1 MDWQAQ
7 AIVLSVRPHGETSA
21 IVSVM
26 TRNHGRYA
34 GLVRGA
40 RSRTRRSVLQ
50 PGNLVSAHWR
60 ARLSEHLGTLTVEPA
75 KSRAA
80 LVIAD
85 PLRLAA
91 LTTAIALIETSLP
104 ERDPHAALYDGLQ
117 AIIEVLGAGE
127 AAHPL
132 EWLPGMVSFE
142 RGLLSDM
149 GFPLDLEQCA
159 VTGVVE
165 ELAFVSPKTGRAVS
179 EAGAGTFKDRL
190 LPLPAFLAP
199 QGPKPDMQSIA
210 QALDLTGHFLAKII
224 YAPHGVDL
232 PEARARFV
240 DRVKK
245 AANQI

>member
-7 AIVLSVRPHGETSA
+7 AIILSVRPHGETSA

-40 RSRTRRSVLQ
+40 RSRTRRSMLQ
-50 PGNLVSAHWR
+50 PGNLVGAQWR
-60 ARLSEHLGTLTVEPA
+60 ARLSEHLGTMVLEPA

-80 LVIAD
+80 LVMND

-91 LTTAIALIETSLP
+91 LTTAIALIETALP

-132 EWLPGMVSFE
+132 EWLPGMVAFE

-149 GFPLDLEQCA
+149 GFPLDLDHCA
-159 VTGVVE
+159 VTGSQE
-165 ELAFVSPKTGRAVS
+165 ALAFVSPKTGRAVS
-179 EAGAGTFKDRL
+179 TAGAGTYKDRL
-190 LPLPAFLAP
+190 LPLPAFL
-199 QGPKPDMQSIA
+199 GPGAKLPDMPSIA
-210 QALDLTGHFLAKII
+210 QALDLTGHFLSRII
-224 YAPHGVDL
+224 YAPHGVDV